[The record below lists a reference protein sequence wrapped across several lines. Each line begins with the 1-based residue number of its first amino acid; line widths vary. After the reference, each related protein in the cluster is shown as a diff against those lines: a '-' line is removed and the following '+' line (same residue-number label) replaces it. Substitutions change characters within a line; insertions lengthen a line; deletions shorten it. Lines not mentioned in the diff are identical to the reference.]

1 MATKQ
6 AATKEKAPVKRATR
20 SPISDERRLEQ
31 WFVQFDAKL
40 ADLSA
45 RQDALLRS
53 LGVEP
58 VRSAP
63 TSESA

>member
-6 AATKEKAPVKRATR
+6 AVTKEKVKRATR
-20 SPISDERRLEQ
+20 STDERRLEQ

-58 VRSAP
+58 VRTAS
-63 TSESA
+63 TSESV

>member
-1 MATKQ
+1 MATRQ
-6 AATKEKAPVKRATR
+6 AVTKEESQTKRVAR
-20 SPISDERRLEQ
+20 PLISDEIRLEQ

-45 RQDALLRS
+45 RQDALMRS

-63 TSESA
+63 ISESV

>member
-1 MATKQ
+1 MATRQ
-6 AATKEKAPVKRATR
+6 AVTKEKPHAKRATR
-20 SPISDERRLEQ
+20 PLVSDEMRLEQ

-40 ADLSA
+40 ADLSV

-63 TSESA
+63 ISESV

>member
-1 MATKQ
+1 MPAKR
-6 AATKEKAPVKRATR
+6 ATKEKAEA
-20 SPISDERRLEQ
+20 SDELRLEQ

-58 VRSAP
+58 VRNAP
-63 TSESA
+63 TPESV

>member
-1 MATKQ
+1 MATRQ
-6 AATKEKAPVKRATR
+6 AVTKEKPQTKRIPR
-20 SPISDERRLEQ
+20 VSDQMRLEQ

-40 ADLSA
+40 ADLSG

-63 TSESA
+63 ISESV

>member
-1 MATKQ
+1 MATKR
-6 AATKEKAPVKRATR
+6 AVTKETTPVKRAAR
-20 SPISDERRLEQ
+20 SLISDERRLEQ

-40 ADLSA
+40 AVLSA

-58 VRSAP
+58 VRSAS
-63 TSESA
+63 TSESV